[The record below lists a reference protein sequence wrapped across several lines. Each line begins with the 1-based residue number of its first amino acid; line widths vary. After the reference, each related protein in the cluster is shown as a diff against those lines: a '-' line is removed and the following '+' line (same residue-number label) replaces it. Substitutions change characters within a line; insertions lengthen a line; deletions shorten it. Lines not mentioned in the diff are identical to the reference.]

1 MKITEEGEIISKSP
15 SVFLGYYKNPEATE
29 KTLQDGWLYSGDKGF
44 IDEDGHLVVFDRS
57 KDVMILQDKSIF
69 APQYLETRLKFA
81 PFIKDAWVIGHER
94 PYITAV
100 VCIDYAVVGKW
111 ADDKKINYTS
121 YHELS
126 QKPEV
131 YDLVEKQIREAN
143 RSLKKP
149 AKVHKFLNLYK
160 EFDADDEE
168 LTRTRK
174 LRRAFVENRYKMLV
188 EALYQDTDSVHMDT
202 TITYEDGRVSQIKT
216 DLHIRKYTHRGGEVM
231 QLFLQALITGIMMG
245 GIYALVA
252 LGWTLIY
259 KCSGVLNLAM
269 GELTLIGAYVSLTLY
284 LWGIPF
290 LLALLL
296 TIIIGFIL
304 GLITERLFLDKLIGE
319 PVLTVIMVTV
329 GLSFFFRG
337 IIVFIF
343 GTDTVIFDPPVFP
356 MKPIDFGG
364 IIIGQ
369 VYLWSFIAA
378 IVLLL
383 VFVAFFQYTRWGLSM
398 QATADDEMAALSL
411 GVSARFVYA
420 IAWGIAF
427 VAAGVGGTLLS
438 NINGLNISV
447 GYLGLLVLPAV
458 VLGGLN
464 SVPGAIVGGIIIGV
478 LQNLSGTYL
487 DRFFP
492 GGVKEIAPFIF
503 MVIILFY
510 KPFGL
515 WGWERI
521 ERV

>member
-1 MKITEEGEIISKSP
+1 
-15 SVFLGYYKNPEATE
+15 
-29 KTLQDGWLYSGDKGF
+29 
-44 IDEDGHLVVFDRS
+44 
-57 KDVMILQDKSIF
+57 
-69 APQYLETRLKFA
+69 
-81 PFIKDAWVIGHER
+81 
-94 PYITAV
+94 
-100 VCIDYAVVGKW
+100 
-111 ADDKKINYTS
+111 
-121 YHELS
+121 
-126 QKPEV
+126 
-131 YDLVEKQIREAN
+131 
-143 RSLKKP
+143 
-149 AKVHKFLNLYK
+149 
-160 EFDADDEE
+160 
-168 LTRTRK
+168 
-174 LRRAFVENRYKMLV
+174 
-188 EALYQDTDSVHMDT
+188 
-202 TITYEDGRVSQIKT
+202 
-216 DLHIRKYTHRGGEVM
+216 M

-284 LWGIPF
+284 LWGVPF

-296 TIIIGFIL
+296 TVIIGFIL

-337 IIVFIF
+337 IIAFIF

-356 MKPIDFGG
+356 MKPIEVGG
-364 IIIGQ
+364 IIVGQ
-369 VYLWSFIAA
+369 VYIWSFIAA

-383 VFVAFFQYTRWGLSM
+383 VFMAFFQYTRWGLSM

-427 VAAGVGGTLLS
+427 VSAGVGGTLLS

-503 MVIILFY
+503 MVVILFY